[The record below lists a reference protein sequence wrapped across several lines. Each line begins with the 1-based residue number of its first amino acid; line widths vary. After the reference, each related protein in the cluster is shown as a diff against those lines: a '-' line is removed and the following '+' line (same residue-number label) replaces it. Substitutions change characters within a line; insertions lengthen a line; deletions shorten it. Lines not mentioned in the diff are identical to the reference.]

1 MNLFYADYKI
11 NKPLRL
17 IELFAGYGSQALA
30 FKKLGIPFEHHF
42 VCEFDK
48 YAIKSYNSVH
58 NTNFKTTDIRNIH
71 ASDLNIKDTEKYC
84 YFMTY
89 SFPCTDIS
97 VAGKM
102 ESVKNGL
109 KKGEQTRSGLLWEVE
124 RLLEECQQDLP
135 QVLFM
140 ENVPGVSKLEGFKD
154 WCKYLENKGYSNRR
168 EILNAKDYGVPQNRE
183 RCFMFSF
190 LGDYDYEFPEPVKL
204 EKRLKD
210 VLEDKVDEKF
220 YLNNEKAKK
229 LIEDLIVRGE
239 IPTHNRTL
247 SIKKKELVYLNAN
260 RIEKIN
266 CEVAKTLC
274 ARDYKGYGTGW
285 DTMNGVI
292 EKE

>member
-71 ASDLNIKDTEKYC
+71 ASDLNIKDTDKYC

-97 VAGKM
+97 IAGKM

-154 WCKYLENKGYSNRR
+154 WCKYLENKGYSNRW

-190 LGDYDYEFPEPVKL
+190 LGDYDYEFPEKIKL
-204 EKRLKD
+204 QKKMKD
-210 VLEDKVDEKF
+210 YLEDNVDEKY
-220 YLNNEKAKK
+220 YLKSEKARR
-229 LIEDLIVRGE
+229 LIESLVSNGTLERA
-239 IPTHNRTL
+239 TSNRT
-247 SIKKKELVYLNAN
+247 EQN
-260 RIEKIN
+260 RIE
-266 CEVAKTLC
+266 
-274 ARDYKGYGTGW
+274 
-285 DTMNGVI
+285 
-292 EKE
+292 

>member
-1 MNLFYADYKI
+1 
-11 NKPLRL
+11 
-17 IELFAGYGSQALA
+17 
-30 FKKLGIPFEHHF
+30 
-42 VCEFDK
+42 
-48 YAIKSYNSVH
+48 
-58 NTNFKTTDIRNIH
+58 
-71 ASDLNIKDTEKYC
+71 
-84 YFMTY
+84 
-89 SFPCTDIS
+89 
-97 VAGKM
+97 
-102 ESVKNGL
+102 
-109 KKGEQTRSGLLWEVE
+109 
-124 RLLEECQQDLP
+124 
-135 QVLFM
+135 
-140 ENVPGVSKLEGFKD
+140 
-154 WCKYLENKGYSNRR
+154 
-168 EILNAKDYGVPQNRE
+168 
-183 RCFMFSF
+183 MFSF

-266 CEVAKTLC
+266 CEVVKTLC